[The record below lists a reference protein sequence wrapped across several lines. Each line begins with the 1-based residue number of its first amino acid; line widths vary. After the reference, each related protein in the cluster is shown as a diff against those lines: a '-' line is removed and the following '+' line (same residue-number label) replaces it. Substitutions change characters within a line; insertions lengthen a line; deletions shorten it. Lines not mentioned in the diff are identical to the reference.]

1 MKQTLDCI
9 MDIGEGMLV
18 SGAEVNRV
26 EDSVKRMCTA
36 FGAVRTD
43 VFIITSSMVVT
54 IHTADGAIVTQTRRI
69 NSIGT
74 NIDRLHRLNALSR
87 DICAKRPT
95 LDALRARIT
104 EILSDK
110 PYPFIVELFA
120 CAAVVSAFTLF
131 FGGGIVE
138 AIVSFIVGIM
148 VKMLSRLTD
157 IMLMNKMFA
166 KFICTFFASSV
177 AYGAVKL
184 SIIPSIDMVLIGN
197 IMSLIPGIGFTNAL
211 RDLFIGDSIAGAL
224 RLFEAI
230 LGAVSIAAGYFLF
243 VCTLGRF

>member
-1 MKQTLDCI
+1 
-9 MDIGEGMLV
+9 MLV

-95 LDALRARIT
+95 LDALRAKIT

-166 KFICTFFASSV
+166 KFICTFFASAV

-184 SIIPSIDMVLIGN
+184 SICRNGWKKLSRINCLWKFRKRSLRQFIPCSSTCVTAICTKLWLMPGRYLLLIR
-197 IMSLIPGIGFTNAL
+197 GIHRHCVWRYLPQKA
-211 RDLFIGDSIAGAL
+211 
-224 RLFEAI
+224 
-230 LGAVSIAAGYFLF
+230 
-243 VCTLGRF
+243 